1 MWRPPGQHL
10 VHQRA
15 ETTEVDARAN
25 LLRGELLRRHVAQ
38 RAHDHSSLGRSLQ
51 RLAQQP
57 RDAEVDEPGVA
68 IGPDQDVPGLDVAVD
83 HATCMGVVKGL
94 GDFCPDLGSRP
105 RIERSVAFQEGRQRL
120 ALHQLEHNRGALAR
134 VRGKHPNDPW
144 MVEAADGPCLRREA
158 SPGRGV
164 RQKVRMEQL
173 DRYSSPV
180 ALVPRPPDLRHPAAS
195 QPSLEPVATEDAAG
209 VHCSAMLY
217 RMWMQE
223 GTVTMLV
230 PPARHTLRP
239 LDMTPPPGH
248 IAK

>member
-68 IGPDQDVPGLDVAVD
+68 IGPDQDISGLDVAVD

-105 RIERSVAFQEGRQRL
+105 RIERSLPFETRFARWTCLDDVATS
-120 ALHQLEHNRGALAR
+120 RGTCR
-134 VRGKHPNDPW
+134 D
-144 MVEAADGPCLRREA
+144 CA
-158 SPGRGV
+158 SPRGPEERKGGV
-164 RQKVRMEQL
+164 WRRL
-173 DRYSSPV
+173 DDYGNRSYARSIT
-180 ALVPRPPDLRHPAAS
+180 RAAA
-195 QPSLEPVATEDAAG
+195 PGPFATRS
-209 VHCSAMLY
+209 V
-217 RMWMQE
+217 
-223 GTVTMLV
+223 V
-230 PPARHTLRP
+230 
-239 LDMTPPPGH
+239 
-248 IAK
+248 